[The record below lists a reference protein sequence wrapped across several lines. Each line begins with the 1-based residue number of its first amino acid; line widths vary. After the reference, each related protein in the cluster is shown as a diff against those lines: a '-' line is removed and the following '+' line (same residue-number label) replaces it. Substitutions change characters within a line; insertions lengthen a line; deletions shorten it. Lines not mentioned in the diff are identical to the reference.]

1 MIFDML
7 LIIVLLIWIIVYIK
21 NKKAILAL
29 PYLLMSFI
37 TPFYN
42 ILDSKVF
49 VEIFGCGCVPVA
61 QTNMFNIDFNA
72 NDLRGVIYSIIS
84 IVMLILGIKLST
96 RFDSRK
102 AKIIYNIAIIIFNI
116 VLAALICKTY
126 MWN

>member
-21 NKKAILAL
+21 NKKVILAL

-72 NDLRGVIYSIIS
+72 NDLRLVIYNLIAIF
-84 IVMLILGIKLST
+84 MLILGIKLSKI
-96 RFDSRK
+96 FDSRK
-102 AKIIYNIAIIIFNI
+102 TKIIYNATIIIFNI
-116 VLAALICKTY
+116 ILVALICKTN

>member
-1 MIFDML
+1 MVWELLL
-7 LIIVLLIWIIVYIK
+7 LIILVIWIVIYIK

-42 ILDSKVF
+42 ILDSTIF
-49 VEIFGCGCVPVA
+49 VEVLGCGCVPTV

-72 NDLRGVIYSIIS
+72 NDLRFVVYNVIAIL
-84 IVMLILGIKLST
+84 MLILGIKLSKK
-96 RFDSRK
+96 FNSK
-102 AKIIYNIAIIIFNI
+102 KVKIIYNITIIIFNI
-116 VLAALICKTY
+116 LLAAIICKRY

>member
-1 MIFDML
+1 MVWD
-7 LIIVLLIWIIVYIK
+7 VLLILILVIWIIIYIK

-42 ILDSKVF
+42 ILDSTVF
-49 VEIFGCGCVPVA
+49 VEVFGCGCVPTV

-72 NDLRGVIYSIIS
+72 NDLRFVVYNVIAIL
-84 IVMLILGIKLST
+84 MLILGIKLSKK
-96 RFDSRK
+96 FNSK
-102 AKIIYNIAIIIFNI
+102 KVKIIYNITIIIFNI
-116 VLAALICKTY
+116 LLAAIICKRY